1 MHKQHERED
10 FVHTEGP
17 SYKSH
22 FIVHDEDYERYVLQ
36 RRAIKYVITNKYIKG
51 APENNLLPIQYL
63 L

>member
-22 FIVHDEDYERYVLQ
+22 FIVHDEDYERY
-36 RRAIKYVITNKYIKG
+36 AYSIKVFKQTKKG
-51 APENNLLPIQYL
+51 CRIIIAKM
-63 L
+63 

>member
-22 FIVHDEDYERYVLQ
+22 FIVHDEDYERYVMQ
-36 RRAIKYVITNKYIKG
+36 RRTIEYMIIIIASKQFIAITVILYFS
-51 APENNLLPIQYL
+51 
-63 L
+63 

>member
-36 RRAIKYVITNKYIKG
+36 RGSIKYVITNKLEFIANTIYI
-51 APENNLLPIQYL
+51 AIIVF
-63 L
+63 

>member
-22 FIVHDEDYERYVLQ
+22 FIVHDEDYERYVLLKMT
-36 RRAIKYVITNKYIKG
+36 IEYMITNNIASTKSDAITVSLYFS
-51 APENNLLPIQYL
+51 
-63 L
+63 

>member
-22 FIVHDEDYERYVLQ
+22 FIVHDGDYERYVLQ
-36 RRAIKYVITNKYIKG
+36 RRAIFKYVTTN
-51 APENNLLPIQYL
+51 NNLLQVQYL
-63 L
+63 

>member
-22 FIVHDEDYERYVLQ
+22 FIVHDEDYERYIHSIKVFIQTKKGYILLQ
-36 RRAIKYVITNKYIKG
+36 NVII
-51 APENNLLPIQYL
+51 
-63 L
+63 

>member
-22 FIVHDEDYERYVLQ
+22 FIVHDEDYERYVLLRMNIEYMITYKTVANTQ
-36 RRAIKYVITNKYIKG
+36 FIAINIILYF
-51 APENNLLPIQYL
+51 P
-63 L
+63 

>member
-22 FIVHDEDYERYVLQ
+22 FIVHDEDYERYVLLRMTIEYTIINIANTQ
-36 RRAIKYVITNKYIKG
+36 SIAMTVIIYFS
-51 APENNLLPIQYL
+51 
-63 L
+63 

>member
-22 FIVHDEDYERYVLQ
+22 FIVHDEDYERYVLLKMT
-36 RRAIKYVITNKYIKG
+36 IEYMITNILQVQ
-51 APENNLLPIQYL
+51 NLMQ
-63 L
+63 

>member
-22 FIVHDEDYERYVLQ
+22 FIVHDEDYERYVLLKMT
-36 RRAIKYVITNKYIKG
+36 IEYMITNKTTKSDAITVSLYFS
-51 APENNLLPIQYL
+51 
-63 L
+63 

>member
-22 FIVHDEDYERYVLQ
+22 FIVHDEDYERYVLLKMT
-36 RRAIKYVITNKYIKG
+36 IEYMITNNTKSVAITVSLYFS
-51 APENNLLPIQYL
+51 
-63 L
+63 

>member
-36 RRAIKYVITNKYIKG
+36 RGSIKYVITNK
-51 APENNLLPIQYL
+51 
-63 L
+63 

>member
-22 FIVHDEDYERYVLQ
+22 FIVHDEDYERYVLLKMT
-36 RRAIKYVITNKYIKG
+36 IEYMITNNIASTKPVAITVSSYFT
-51 APENNLLPIQYL
+51 
-63 L
+63 

>member
-22 FIVHDEDYERYVLQ
+22 FIVHDEDYERCVLQ
-36 RRAIKYVITNKYIKG
+36 CRAIKYVATNKYIKFL
-51 APENNLLPIQYL
+51 EILRIQYL
-63 L
+63 LQ

>member
-22 FIVHDEDYERYVLQ
+22 FIVHDEDYERYVLLKMT
-36 RRAIKYVITNKYIKG
+36 IEYMITNNIASTKSVAITVSLYFS
-51 APENNLLPIQYL
+51 
-63 L
+63 

>member
-36 RRAIKYVITNKYIKG
+36 RWAIKYVITNKYS
-51 APENNLLPIQYL
+51 LLRIQYL
-63 L
+63 FQ

>member
-22 FIVHDEDYERYVLQ
+22 FIVHDEDYERYVMQWKSIEYMIIISLLQ
-36 RRAIKYVITNKYIKG
+36 V
-51 APENNLLPIQYL
+51 NNLLQ
-63 L
+63 